1 MNCDEYC
8 ANHGCNRG
16 PNCPAGVC
24 PPCNQNCNQGR
35 TCPANT
41 AIIDIEVPYW
51 VVGLAAIVIVGLAAF
66 CSGVI
71 VDHWGGA
78 MITEY
83 DLYAM
88 GMESP
93 TAWHKMKELCE
104 ALGFPYPP
112 QAPKKDENQA

>member
-1 MNCDEYC
+1 
-8 ANHGCNRG
+8 
-16 PNCPAGVC
+16 
-24 PPCNQNCNQGR
+24 
-35 TCPANT
+35 
-41 AIIDIEVPYW
+41 
-51 VVGLAAIVIVGLAAF
+51 
-66 CSGVI
+66 
-71 VDHWGGA
+71 

-112 QAPKKDENQA
+112 QPPKKDEEKVSQHL